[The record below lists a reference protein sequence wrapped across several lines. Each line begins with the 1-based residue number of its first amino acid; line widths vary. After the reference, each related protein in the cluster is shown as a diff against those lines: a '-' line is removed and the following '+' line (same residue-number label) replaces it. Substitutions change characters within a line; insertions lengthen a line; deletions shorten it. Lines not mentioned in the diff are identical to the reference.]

1 MADQPTAAAAE
12 TSLKPEKT
20 STSPAEVKA
29 TTDDAPGDGVTAAS
43 KDEAAAEPSE
53 EVEPKTEETTKSEPD
68 AEKPESEQ
76 ADNTEVKEDEKAEA
90 DAGGNTTA
98 GVNGASAPAKSNGK
112 RKSTG
117 GVPEHKNK
125 KLNKKKSMPNLN
137 LSVKPGEY
145 WWARMK
151 GYASW
156 PVIICDEGMLPE
168 SLLNKR
174 PVSAIRPDGT
184 YREDFADGGKN
195 ARDRRY
201 PVMFLGTNE
210 FAWQV
215 NTDLMPLDMDDV
227 KKQVASDEQGKRSK
241 ALWEAWQVTSE
252 NHDLDYFKNLLMDH
266 EKAVAKDAEERAAK
280 EAEKAAKEAEKA
292 EKAAKKDKRKSKAS
306 AGDEDV
312 KMDDDAVDA
321 ETPAKKTS
329 KKRKKEAE
337 SEVDTPKPAK
347 TPKTKLKVNGP
358 KTPSDAS
365 ASKPK
370 KTPAKSAK
378 AKKADSGSETP
389 KVEEVMTPAQQ
400 FEKRSKAI
408 LYLRHR
414 LQKGFLT
421 RSQVPQAEE
430 MDQMSDYFN
439 QLEAYRDLEAAI
451 IKDTKINKVLKAI
464 IKLDS
469 IPKEE
474 VYKFKQRSTELLGAW
489 NKSLSEA
496 TATAT
501 PERSAKANG
510 VESKEESGAETKAGA
525 NDEKDGSDK
534 ATPAFEPAKVEDAK
548 SGDAMDED
556 KPEAEEAS
564 KEVEMKDAEIS
575 SVPVAAGAES
585 KDGEKGDVAMEDA
598 KPTEAA
604 EETADASKDQDKP
617 AEEVAAA

>member
-1 MADQPTAAAAE
+1 M
-12 TSLKPEKT
+12 
-20 STSPAEVKA
+20 A
-29 TTDDAPGDGVTAAS
+29 TTNDAPGDGVTAAS
-43 KDEAAAEPSE
+43 KDKAPAEPSE
-53 EVEPKTEETTKSEPD
+53 EVKPKTEETTKSEPD

-76 ADNTEVKEDEKAEA
+76 ADYTEVKENEKAEA
-90 DAGGNTTA
+90 GAGENTTA

-117 GVPEHKNK
+117 GVPEHKSK

-184 YREDFADGGKN
+184 YREDFTDGGKN

-227 KKQVASDEQGKRSK
+227 KKQVAADEQGKKSK

-329 KKRKKEAE
+329 KKRKKEAD
-337 SEVDTPKPAK
+337 SEAD

-370 KTPAKSAK
+370 KIPAKSAK
-378 AKKADSGSETP
+378 AKKAESGSETP
-389 KVEEVMTPAQQ
+389 KVEEAMTPAQQ

-501 PERSAKANG
+501 PEQSAKANG
-510 VESKEESGAETKAGA
+510 VEGKEESGTEAKAGA
-525 NDEKDGSDK
+525 NDGKDGSDK
-534 ATPAFEPAKVEDAK
+534 ATPAVEPVKAEDAK

-564 KEVEMKDAEIS
+564 KEIEMKDAETP
-575 SVPVAAGAES
+575 SVPDAAGAES
-585 KDGEKGDVAMEDA
+585 RDGEKGDVAMEDA
-598 KPTEAA
+598 KPTKAA
-604 EETADASKDQDKP
+604 EEAADASKAQDKP
-617 AEEVAAA
+617 AEEVTAA

>member
-12 TSLKPEKT
+12 TSPKPEQT

-29 TTDDAPGDGVTAAS
+29 PTVDAPGDGVTAAS
-43 KDEAAAEPSE
+43 KDEAAVEPSE
-53 EVEPKTEETTKSEPD
+53 EVKPNFEETTKQEPD
-68 AEKPESEQ
+68 AEKPASEEK
-76 ADNTEVKEDEKAEA
+76 DNTEVREEEKAEV
-90 DAGGNTTA
+90 DAGENSTA
-98 GVNGASAPAKSNGK
+98 GVNGASASAKSNGK

-117 GVPEHKNK
+117 GVPEHKSK
-125 KLNKKKSMPNLN
+125 KLNKKKSMPSLN

-227 KKQVASDEQGKRSK
+227 KQQVANSEQGKKSK

-292 EKAAKKDKRKSKAS
+292 EKASKKDKRKSKAS
-306 AGDEDV
+306 AGDDDA
-312 KMDDDAVDA
+312 KLDDAVEA
-321 ETPAKKTS
+321 ETPAKKGS
-329 KKRKKEAE
+329 KKRKKDAE
-337 SEVDTPKPAK
+337 SEADTPKPAK

-358 KTPSDAS
+358 KTPADAS
-365 ASKPK
+365 ASKPPK

-400 FEKRSKAI
+400 YEKRSKAI

-430 MDQMSDYFN
+430 MDQMSEWFN
-439 QLEAYRDLEAAI
+439 QLEGYRDLEAAI

-474 VYKFKQRSTELLGAW
+474 VYNFKQRSTELLGAW
-489 NKSLSEA
+489 NKSLSEV
-496 TATAT
+496 TAT
-501 PERSAKANG
+501 PEASAKANG
-510 VESKEESGAETKAGA
+510 IEGKDNTSAETKDGA
-525 NDEKDGSDK
+525 SDEKESSKK
-534 ATPAFEPAKVEDAK
+534 AAPAVEPAKTDNAKDSEDV
-548 SGDAMDED
+548 GED
-556 KPEAEEAS
+556 KPKVEEAA
-564 KEVEMKDAEIS
+564 KDVEMKDAEAS
-575 SVPVAAGAES
+575 SVPAPDAGADS
-585 KDGEKGDVAMEDA
+585 KDGEKGDVGMEDA

-604 EETADASKDQDKP
+604 EEATEASKGQGKP
-617 AEEVAAA
+617 AEEVVAA